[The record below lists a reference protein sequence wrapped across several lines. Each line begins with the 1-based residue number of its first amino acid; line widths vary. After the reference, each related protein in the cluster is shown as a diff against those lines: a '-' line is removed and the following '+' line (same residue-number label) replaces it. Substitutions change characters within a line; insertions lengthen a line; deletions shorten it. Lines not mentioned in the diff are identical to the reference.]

1 MAVRNLER
9 AGVPR
14 SSAMAMVGHKTEAIY
29 RRYAIVD
36 AGALRDAATKI
47 DSAAGII
54 SGITGTGGTGTSDRQ
69 SA

>member
-1 MAVRNLER
+1 M
-9 AGVPR
+9 
-14 SSAMAMVGHKTEAIY
+14 IY

-47 DSAAGII
+47 DHA
-54 SGITGTGGTGTSDRQ
+54 TGTIPGTTTSQQTNTPTAQ

>member
-1 MAVRNLER
+1 
-9 AGVPR
+9 
-14 SSAMAMVGHKTEAIY
+14 MVGHNTEAIY

-47 DSAAGII
+47 DTAAGTIP
-54 SGITGTGGTGTSDRQ
+54 GTTTSEQNDTPAAQ